1 MKIKIKYLSIFF
13 FFLSIIIFSSCKSN
27 SFPIL
32 GQNKVFQNNLYKEY
46 LNLGNGYYEIERY
59 NEAIK
64 FYEKVLEDK
73 ELGKTAYYKI
83 AKCYGHLSDWSHA
96 LPMYEKMLSEDP
108 ENQSLKASI
117 AYINSM
123 VGDTDKA
130 LLLYKELL
138 GIQPSNIT
146 YLENYLAIILS
157 DIEIFKENRVT
168 FEEIFKSLKENY
180 PKNKNIEVFQ
190 NKFDELVEKLSE
202 ESDNKTDKSSGDE
215 PEEKSDDKTEEK
227 SDDKFEEN
235 HLDKS

>member
-1 MKIKIKYLSIFF
+1 MKIKIKYLSIFI
-13 FFLSIIIFSSCKSN
+13 FFLSIIIFPSCKSN

-83 AKCYGHLSDWSHA
+83 AQCYSHLSDWSHA

-190 NKFDELVEKLSE
+190 KKYEKLVEKFSE
-202 ESDNKTDKSSGDE
+202 ETENKEESSNDE
-215 PEEKSDDKTEEK
+215 PEEK

-235 HLDKS
+235 HFDKS